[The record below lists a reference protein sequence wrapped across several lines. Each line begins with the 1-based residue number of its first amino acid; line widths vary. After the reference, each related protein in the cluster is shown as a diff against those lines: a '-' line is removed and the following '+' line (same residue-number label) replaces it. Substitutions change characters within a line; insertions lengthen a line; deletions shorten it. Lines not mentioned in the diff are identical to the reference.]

1 MQLHFFVNVSN
12 QFTLT
17 SMFRIG
23 NLLIVVNTHQNLGL
37 TRPLQFTLIDG
48 VADVLP
54 VQAPLADP
62 GAVAGV
68 FAVLEHGTGLQR
80 KII

>member
-1 MQLHFFVNVSN
+1 MLDA
-12 QFTLT
+12 
-17 SMFRIG
+17 
-23 NLLIVVNTHQNLGL
+23 HQNLGL
-37 TRPLQFTLIDG
+37 TRPLQFTLIDW